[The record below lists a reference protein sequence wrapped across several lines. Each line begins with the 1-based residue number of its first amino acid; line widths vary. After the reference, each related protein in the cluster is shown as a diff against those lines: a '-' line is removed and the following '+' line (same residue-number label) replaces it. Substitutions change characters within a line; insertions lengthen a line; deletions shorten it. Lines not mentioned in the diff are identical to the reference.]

1 VALTGQARQS
11 DDDPAGTPPSDTP
24 AADRLWDGML
34 AWMRG
39 TFVVYATAIAISTT
53 LGWPRREAG
62 QLSGSQIGFLVS
74 QAVVCSAFVVRSGW
88 RLCRRFAGAAAVALT
103 AGVPGSLALLL
114 VLAWRGS
121 PEPASSWGEL
131 LWNSARLAALEAVP
145 VGYLLWQ
152 IARRWPGGLDTDDTT
167 EAE

>member
-1 VALTGQARQS
+1 MTE
-11 DDDPAGTPPSDTP
+11 DDPAGSLPSDTP

-62 QLSGSQIGFLVS
+62 QLSGSQIGFLIS
-74 QAVVCSAFVVRSGW
+74 QAVVCCAFVVRSGW
-88 RLCRRFAGAAAVALT
+88 RLCRRFAGAAAVALA

-114 VLAWRGS
+114 ALEWRGS
-121 PEPASSWGEL
+121 LEPASTWGAL
-131 LWNSARLAALEAVP
+131 LWNSVRLAAVEAVP
-145 VGYLLWQ
+145 VGYLLWL
-152 IARRWPGGLDTDDTT
+152 IARRWPAGLGTDDTT